1 VTEAEW
7 ALLCHL
13 AGVILLFSGLV
24 VAAVALAGA
33 RRRDAPAEIA
43 ALLGLT
49 RVGVALVAGGGL
61 VIVASGLWLLEVYA
75 DLYSLGDGW
84 IGGAL
89 GLLVLAFVLGAI
101 GGQRPK
107 RARKLAAQ
115 LAREDGAHTSE
126 LRSLLDDGLSRA
138 FNYAAA
144 ITVVAALVL
153 MVWRPGA

>member
-13 AGVILLFSGLV
+13 AGVILLFSGLA
-24 VAAVALAGA
+24 VAAVVLAGA

-115 LAREDGAHTSE
+115 LTREGGAHTPE
-126 LRSLLDDGLSRA
+126 LRRLLDDGLSRA

-144 ITVVAALVL
+144 IAMIAALVL